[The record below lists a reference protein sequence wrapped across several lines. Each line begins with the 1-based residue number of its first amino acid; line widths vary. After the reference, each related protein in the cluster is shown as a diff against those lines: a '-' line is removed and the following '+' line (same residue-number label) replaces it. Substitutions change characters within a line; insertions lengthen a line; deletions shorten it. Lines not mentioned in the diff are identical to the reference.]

1 MFKKMF
7 HAVFGAPVNTGKTL
21 LQPSAQ
27 SQMRSAQRTLLTQ
40 EAKIGATLFGDIP
53 AGHTRQFFC
62 LDEHTWVWFEEWF
75 DEKLGIMQHMNV
87 HYELQPRG
95 VLKLVN
101 GTPRGYVTGQEL
113 QNLLHSI
120 QTYHNRVAKEVYN
133 YAPAQ
138 A

>member
-1 MFKKMF
+1 MFKKVL
-7 HAVFGAPVNTGKTL
+7 HTIFGVPMHTSKTL
-21 LQPSAQ
+21 LQPSID
-27 SQMRSAQRTLLTQ
+27 SQVKSAQRHLINQ
-40 EAKIGATLFGDIP
+40 EALIGATLFGEIP

-101 GTPRGYVTGQEL
+101 GTPRGYVNGQEL
-113 QNLLHSI
+113 QHLLRAI
-120 QTYHNRVAKEVYN
+120 QDYHNRVSKELYS
-133 YAPAQ
+133 YAA